1 MRDGYER
8 WHNYAVYH
16 NQDNG
21 EKATKVLN
29 EVIFDLLQ
37 EPVERLAELLH
48 TMAGQYTELDM
59 LVLQTIKDKSTINPK
74 KLKSM
79 NALKFTPEQMRNVKL
94 SDGTKEYL
102 VAYKAAE
109 EATNIVY
116 EQVEKLWG
124 GVDQAQEMIKPLF
137 DAYYSLRSEILNLM
151 MKEIDE
157 KLGVLKCTEI

>member
-1 MRDGYER
+1 
-8 WHNYAVYH
+8 
-16 NQDNG
+16 
-21 EKATKVLN
+21 
-29 EVIFDLLQ
+29 
-37 EPVERLAELLH
+37 
-48 TMAGQYTELDM
+48 
-59 LVLQTIKDKSTINPK
+59 
-74 KLKSM
+74 M

-124 GVDQAQEMIKPLF
+124 VDQAQEMIKPLF

>member
-74 KLKSM
+74 KTKKYECIKIYTGT
-79 NALKFTPEQMRNVKL
+79 NEKREVKRWN
-94 SDGTKEYL
+94 KEYL